1 MQSTFRAI
9 YRNGAFVPVI
19 PCSLPEE
26 TEVEV
31 HVCDQGAIAPPLEP
45 NFEKRAAIKKRLLER
60 MSNAPLPPDAPKL
73 SREELH
79 ERR

>member
-1 MQSTFRAI
+1 MQDILRAV
-9 YRNGAFVPVI
+9 YRNGAFVPVV

-31 HVCDQGAIAPPLEP
+31 RVRNGADIIPPLEP
-45 NFEKRAAIKKRLLER
+45 DPARRAKIKKRLLER
-60 MSNAPLPPDAPKL
+60 MSNTPLPPDAPKL
-73 SREELH
+73 TRDQLH